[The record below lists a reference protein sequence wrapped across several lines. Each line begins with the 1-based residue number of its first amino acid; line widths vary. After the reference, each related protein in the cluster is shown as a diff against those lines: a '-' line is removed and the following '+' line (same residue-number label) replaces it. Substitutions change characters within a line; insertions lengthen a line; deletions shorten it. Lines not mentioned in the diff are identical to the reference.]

1 MSQRTGKQ
9 CVNDLSN
16 RQLTCQQGADRIGDW
31 HVNTCLPGSGLKHW
45 GSEGAF
51 GNASPVGQQFRRR
64 MAFAQ
69 RSEEHT
75 SELQSLMRNSYAV
88 FCSKKK
94 RTPPKPQLYN
104 NETSPNI

>member
-1 MSQRTGKQ
+1 MASKAAFMSQRTGKQ

-69 RSEEHT
+69 SFAQRSEERRVGKECVST
-75 SELQSLMRNSYAV
+75 CRSRW
-88 FCSKKK
+88 
-94 RTPPKPQLYN
+94 
-104 NETSPNI
+104 SPDH